1 MLLIAHRG
9 NISGPNPKRENTP
22 EYIEEAIS
30 KGFNV
35 EIDVR
40 YENYKMLLGHDDG
53 ETEITLEWLEKHAQ
67 KLWIHC
73 KNLEA
78 LRFLHP
84 RNLFDLYKFNYFW
97 HQEDDFTLTSR
108 NIIWTYPQ
116 KEVTDKSVIVCQ
128 TVQECEDYINSN
140 AYGMCSDYVGTYR

>member
-30 KGFNV
+30 KGFDV

-40 YENYKMLLGHDDG
+40 YWDNKILLGHDNG
-53 ETEITLEWLEKHAQ
+53 ETEIPVEWIEDRAD

-73 KNLEA
+73 KNLQA
-78 LRFLHP
+78 LRFFY
-84 RNLFDLYKFNYFW
+84 NTNFNYFW
-97 HQEDDFTLTSR
+97 HQEDDFTLTSQ
-108 NIIWTYPQ
+108 NIIWVYPR

-128 TVQECEDYINSN
+128 TTQECEDYINSN
-140 AYGMCSDYVGTYR
+140 ALGMCSDYVGTYR